1 MKLLVPAVLM
11 GLICGII
18 IFAFRRPKEKTGLAD
33 EDQTEGDEDTNHEI
47 TISEVPYLVNG
58 QTSLGLLSFPNKPEK
73 KCPVVIVVPE
83 WWGLTDFTKKQAIR
97 LAKQGYGAFVVDLY
111 GNGVIASNPEEARH
125 LSDGFYKNPKLAA
138 LNINQAITL
147 SRTLSV
153 ADESK
158 AAVIGYCFGGSMA
171 LSFANLGNKVDGV
184 VSFHS
189 GLKIVPPGNG
199 MSAAVLVCHGD
210 NDIFVP
216 AETVRN
222 FKKQMDDAGVNYRF
236 ISYPGATHSF
246 TNPDATEMGKRFS
259 IPIEYNEEAAQT
271 SWNDMIT
278 FFNQI
283 FH

>member
-18 IFAFRRPKEKTGLAD
+18 IFAFRRPKEKAGLAD
-33 EDQTEGDEDTNHEI
+33 EEQGDGGEDTNNEI

-58 QTSLGLLSFPNKPEK
+58 QTSLGLLAFPAKPEK

-83 WWGLTDFTKKQAIR
+83 WWGLTDFTKKQATR
-97 LAKQGYGAFVVDLY
+97 LAKLGYVAFVVDLY
-111 GNGVIASNPEEARH
+111 GNGVTASNAEEARH
-125 LSDGFYKNPKLAA
+125 LSDGFYKNPKQAA

-158 AAVIGYCFGGSMA
+158 SAVIGYCFGGSMA
-171 LSFANLGNKVDGV
+171 LSFANLGNPVDGV

-189 GLKIVPPGNG
+189 GLKIVPPGNRI
-199 MSAAVLVCHGD
+199 SAAVLVCHGG

-216 AETVRN
+216 AETVSN

-259 IPIEYNEEAAQT
+259 IPIEYNEEAAQA